1 MFLGTVLNSG
11 SRSHALISHK
21 EKLYVFTDIS
31 LPVLF
36 SERKH
41 VLNVRPPAGM
51 GLMWLLQGV
60 CVRVCV
66 YAVPNKW
73 QPVSD
78 NHIV

>member
-1 MFLGTVLNSG
+1 MLAVG
-11 SRSHALISHK
+11 HALTSHK
-21 EKLYVFTDIS
+21 EKLYVFKEIS

-60 CVRVCV
+60 CVCVC
-66 YAVPNKW
+66 AMPNKW

-78 NHIV
+78 EHIL